1 MAKTILLCVLAGI
14 IAYALGNISPATI
27 IGKIKG
33 VDIRK
38 EGSGNP
44 GTTNVVRVLG
54 LKLGL
59 LTLAIDFLKAFIAV
73 FIGQSIGGPY
83 AAMVAFAC
91 VIIGHCYPVL
101 YKFKGGKGV
110 AAMLGAAMA
119 LSFPAAMA
127 AIIIAVV
134 LLLVTKKM
142 SIGSIGAAV
151 AFPFL
156 IWFYIPEYIYAGVF
170 AAVFIVLKH
179 IPNIK
184 RLKAGTEPDTDI
196 IKKIKEM
203 KNKSDE

>member
-83 AAMVAFAC
+83 AAMIAFAC
-91 VIIGHCYPVL
+91 VIVGHCYPVL

-110 AAMLGAAMA
+110 AAMLGAAMGI
-119 LSFPAAMA
+119 SFPAAMA

-134 LLLVTKKM
+134 VLLYTKKM
-142 SIGSIGAAV
+142 SIGSLSAAI

-156 IWFYIPEYIYAGVF
+156 MWFYSPDYIIAGVF
-170 AAVFIVLKH
+170 AAVFIVYTH

-203 KNKSDE
+203 KNKFDE